1 MSQSRKIHELNIQLG
16 RAERSRD
23 EWQRRAQI
31 AENER
36 DALKAVLHHEKGV
49 QGDTLWVGNCAPHEE
64 ERHAPAW
71 LSPALTW
78 LGAFTIIAVSITF
91 VSLELYLVSDAW
103 FLLSVLVM
111 AGFALVAVGRHMRH
125 TGLPSS

>member
-1 MSQSRKIHELNIQLG
+1 MSQSRKIHELNIQLS
-16 RAERSRD
+16 RTERSRD

-36 DALKAVLHHEKGV
+36 DALKATLHRE
-49 QGDTLWVGNCAPHEE
+49 QGTVWTANRAEPHKE

-78 LGAFTIIAVSITF
+78 LGAFAIIATAISFF
-91 VSLELYLVSDAW
+91 VLELYLVSDAW
-103 FLLSVLVM
+103 FLLAILVM
-111 AGFALVAVGRHMRH
+111 AGISLIAIGRRLRNNC
-125 TGLPSS
+125 LPEA